1 MWQTIFDNDIYT
13 GDRVTDSNPVNLQSE
28 AIRKMALHA
37 LEDLK
42 AENVVQLDVRPQASF
57 TDYMIFASGNST
69 RHVRAIADS
78 VVESAGKAG
87 RPVLGVEG
95 EDVGEWILVDLG
107 DVVVHVMLPEVRN
120 YYELEKLWG
129 EELSTG

>member
-78 VVESAGKAG
+78 VVESADKAG